1 MNEDENEIE
10 KLPKEENAQSKT
22 EGLTFHWIQLIIGV
36 AICYYWFYEGWKSL
50 LFLAIVVIIHELGH
64 VIVGKSFGCF
74 IKEMQVFLLCFVSY
88 KPKQV
93 AGGSSWRN
101 ITWSL
106 GTLPLGGF
114 TMFETRPTEE
124 TDETK
129 EIVLDEQQVAE
140 SPYIDDKPAWQRLLI
155 SAGGVLCNFASFLI
169 MYFVEPMIPF
179 GWHAN
184 WWRLMSFSLILAVL
198 NILPV
203 YPLDGGSIIFSCY
216 EMATGRKP
224 SSQFVNAC
232 GMIGFVLIIL
242 FFWVF
247 PEWVHS
253 ILDLV
258 FGVFF

>member
-1 MNEDENEIE
+1 
-10 KLPKEENAQSKT
+10 
-22 EGLTFHWIQLIIGV
+22 
-36 AICYYWFYEGWKSL
+36 
-50 LFLAIVVIIHELGH
+50 
-64 VIVGKSFGCF
+64 
-74 IKEMQVFLLCFVSY
+74 
-88 KPKQV
+88 
-93 AGGSSWRN
+93 
-101 ITWSL
+101 
-106 GTLPLGGF
+106 
-114 TMFETRPTEE
+114 MFETRPTEE

-155 SAGGVLCNFASFLI
+155 SAGGVLFNFATFLI

-232 GMIGFVLIIL
+232 DMIGFILIIL

-247 PEWVHS
+247 PEWVHG